1 MKTAS
6 GTTLISNGQL
16 IDGTGSA
23 PVAVAALLIKDGLIE
38 YAGPASDAMRTSFPI
53 MFSRM
58 LRAANSVRC
67 RTEFPSLS
75 KLNDSTTPPVKV
87 PGMRRISSLG
97 MLPDSAFWN
106 VAGVSA
112 LHKAVAT
119 AS

>member
-1 MKTAS
+1 MVSPSMTAS
-6 GTTLISNGQL
+6 VLSPECTMKPKESITPSQETMVL
-16 IDGTGSA
+16 
-23 PVAVAALLIKDGLIE
+23 V
-38 YAGPASDAMRTSFPI
+38 GPASDAMVTSFPI

-87 PGMRRISSLG
+87 PGIRRISSLG